1 MELAEADL
9 YAGECDLFIV
19 VQGVLGNPAGP
30 GCVRRHGQPP
40 LREPIHPDT
49 KPPSKGSLSRGWL
62 QITLWGDFICSGN
75 VYFMVLETLQAG
87 LL

>member
-1 MELAEADL
+1 MELAESDL

-49 KPPSKGSLSRGWL
+49 KPPSKGS
-62 QITLWGDFICSGN
+62 T
-75 VYFMVLETLQAG
+75 VEG
-87 LL
+87 LAINNPLG